1 MGNLGWLDMGLEH
14 QVVVKGGPGVRGPAY
29 QEGAGLMLAKEGM
42 QAPGFLTPGNLPVNQ
57 FPKL

>member
-1 MGNLGWLDMGLEH
+1 MGLGH